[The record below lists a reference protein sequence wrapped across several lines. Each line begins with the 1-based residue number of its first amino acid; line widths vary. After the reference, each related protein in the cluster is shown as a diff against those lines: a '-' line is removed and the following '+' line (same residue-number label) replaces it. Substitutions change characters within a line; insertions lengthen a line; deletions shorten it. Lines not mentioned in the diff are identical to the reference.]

1 MREGVEEREPPPLHV
16 QLQGGRGAGR
26 RDSTKEERTDG
37 RTDAAIPGDS
47 LQGVLENEGGEEE
60 EEEEEDGEGV
70 VVGDGREG
78 GGRVE
83 VDA

>member
-1 MREGVEEREPPPLHV
+1 MYSCREGEERD
-16 QLQGGRGAGR
+16 GGTLRRRNGRTDGR
-26 RDSTKEERTDG
+26 RDSRG
-37 RTDAAIPGDS
+37 FIA
-47 LQGVLENEGGEEE
+47 GGAGKRGGE

>member
-1 MREGVEEREPPPLHV
+1 MYSCREGEERD
-16 QLQGGRGAGR
+16 GGTLR
-26 RDSTKEERTDG
+26 RRNGRTDG